1 MQYGGFWIRVLACII
16 DSLIVSIGMI
26 ALGAVA
32 ALANFPKV
40 GAVASFAFG
49 LLYWPVMHASERQA
63 TYGKALLGLQVG
75 DADGERISFLR
86 ALGRELAKIV
96 SALPLMIGFLFAAFT
111 ERKQALHDYI
121 AATTVVRV
129 EPGHVVAGL
138 ALALFALLAP
148 VIVVVAF
155 GAAFVAGFAGGM
167 AGLVTG
173 AKVAER
179 KLEPAK
185 KGQIKASAP
194 VVSAAPA
201 PATSA
206 EGFFASRLTLDR
218 PNSARAG
225 PALLELSTAFS
236 SSFWIKTYA
245 PPAEGFDVN
254 AVLAVSRVLDRSGA
268 ELYDPA
274 HRLETAFF
282 RRVNFMRQ
290 ASPVPHLS
298 AIRSV
303 HVREGAATNAIE
315 RVEGTL
321 RFSLPLNPQA
331 ASFAFPDVGR
341 QVSVHGSAITL
352 KAFSATEVEL
362 HFKGEGPRF
371 LAVQG
376 YAADGQP
383 LTRHRLN
390 WDKPVDT
397 TLKAMFNAPVAK
409 VDALVAQAI
418 VEREFPFTLAAGQA
432 AR

>member
-155 GAAFVAGFAGGM
+155 GAAFVAGFAGG
-167 AGLVTG
+167 VPG
-173 AKVAER
+173 A
-179 KLEPAK
+179 
-185 KGQIKASAP
+185 
-194 VVSAAPA
+194 
-201 PATSA
+201 TC
-206 EGFFASRLTLDR
+206 RL
-218 PNSARAG
+218 
-225 PALLELSTAFS
+225 
-236 SSFWIKTYA
+236 
-245 PPAEGFDVN
+245 
-254 AVLAVSRVLDRSGA
+254 
-268 ELYDPA
+268 
-274 HRLETAFF
+274 
-282 RRVNFMRQ
+282 
-290 ASPVPHLS
+290 
-298 AIRSV
+298 AIRT
-303 HVREGAATNAIE
+303 GW
-315 RVEGTL
+315 
-321 RFSLPLNPQA
+321 P
-331 ASFAFPDVGR
+331 
-341 QVSVHGSAITL
+341 
-352 KAFSATEVEL
+352 
-362 HFKGEGPRF
+362 
-371 LAVQG
+371 
-376 YAADGQP
+376 
-383 LTRHRLN
+383 
-390 WDKPVDT
+390 
-397 TLKAMFNAPVAK
+397 
-409 VDALVAQAI
+409 
-418 VEREFPFTLAAGQA
+418 
-432 AR
+432 